1 MRSITIKL
9 DHLPYAELSP
19 NKLRRLHWSVRS
31 EVSKIARAEV
41 AWLAKA
47 QWHDDKPMMKA
58 RISYEFLIKGRRKHD
73 TDNLLAASKATTDG
87 LIDAGV
93 IFYDDLEHLEYGMIR
108 AVYDTKDE
116 TIITIEE
123 LLEG

>member
-1 MRSITIKL
+1 MKRSIVIKL

-19 NKLRRLHWSVRS
+19 NRLRSVHWSVRS
-31 EVSKIARAEV
+31 KVSKIAREEV
-41 AWLAKA
+41 AWLAKE

-58 RISYEFLIKGRRKHD
+58 RISYEFLLKNRRKHD
-73 TDNLLAASKATTDG
+73 VDNLLAACKPFIDG

-108 AVYDTKDE
+108 AVYDVRDE
-116 TIITIEE
+116 TILSVEE
-123 LLEG
+123 LDE